1 MTERAAHLVDAVLPW
16 VPVRQ
21 WVLTVPYRLRYR
33 MAFDHGLSRAVLSV
47 FTRVLLEAYARGAR
61 ARGVAGGR
69 TGSITVIQRA
79 GGGLNV
85 NPHFHT
91 LVLDGVFR
99 EAEASG
105 LEFHPA
111 PGPSDDEVAA
121 ILARIRARV
130 GRLLRRRGLAPE
142 DAATGPADRLGE
154 ESSVLAGL
162 VSASVQGRVALG
174 ARAGRRVRRLGDEAD
189 AEGVMSRGPR
199 QAHLD
204 GFDLHANVWVG
215 THDRAGLER
224 LCRYILRPPF
234 AKERMRL
241 RGDGRVA
248 LELKRAWRD
257 GTRELV
263 FEPLEFLERLAAMT
277 PRPETNL
284 LICHGVL
291 APRARWRERVVA
303 YGRVRPEPT
312 ASAAAPAARPDGTG
326 EKSPPRAWSWVALM
340 HRAFAIDVLACPHCG
355 GRLRLIATLHDP
367 AVIRKILAHL
377 GRASSRPSPGPAPPA
392 PGAAAP

>member
-1 MTERAAHLVDAVLPW
+1 MGLEPAIYRPRDAEHTVLNQVISEHLETLLDAVAEAGDGAGLPQFVEREFREFLTCDVFEHGVARFRCEGCRREHLVPFSCKRRGWCPSCGGRRMSERAAHLVDAVLPW
-16 VPVRQ
+16 APVRQ

-47 FTRVLLEAYARGAR
+47 FTRVLLETYARGAG
-61 ARGVAGGR
+61 ARGIAGGR

-111 PGPSDDEVAA
+111 PGPGDDEVAA

-174 ARAGRRVRRLGDEAD
+174 ARAGRRVRRLGAD

-199 QAHLD
+199 Q
-204 GFDLHANVWVG
+204 
-215 THDRAGLER
+215 
-224 LCRYILRPPF
+224 
-234 AKERMRL
+234 
-241 RGDGRVA
+241 
-248 LELKRAWRD
+248 
-257 GTRELV
+257 
-263 FEPLEFLERLAAMT
+263 
-277 PRPETNL
+277 
-284 LICHGVL
+284 
-291 APRARWRERVVA
+291 
-303 YGRVRPEPT
+303 
-312 ASAAAPAARPDGTG
+312 
-326 EKSPPRAWSWVALM
+326 
-340 HRAFAIDVLACPHCG
+340 
-355 GRLRLIATLHDP
+355 
-367 AVIRKILAHL
+367 
-377 GRASSRPSPGPAPPA
+377 
-392 PGAAAP
+392 

>member
-1 MTERAAHLVDAVLPW
+1 MRRHWRSIVLALCCSLALAASTSAECA
-16 VPVRQ
+16 
-21 WVLTVPYRLRYR
+21 WVLWQELPV
-33 MAFDHGLSRAVLSV
+33 ASG
-47 FTRVLLEAYARGAR
+47 LEAYARGAG
-61 ARGVAGGR
+61 ARGIAGGR

-111 PGPSDDEVAA
+111 PGPGDDEVAA

-224 LCRYILRPPF
+224 LSRYILRPPF
-234 AKERMRL
+234 AQARMRL

-248 LELKRAWRD
+248 LELKRAWHD

-263 FEPLEFLERLAAMT
+263 FEPLEFLAEHVAHWAGSLDRRGGRSCAPWHWLLAA
-277 PRPETNL
+277 PRPA
-284 LICHGVL
+284 GV
-291 APRARWRERVVA
+291 
-303 YGRVRPEPT
+303 
-312 ASAAAPAARPDGTG
+312 
-326 EKSPPRAWSWVALM
+326 
-340 HRAFAIDVLACPHCG
+340 
-355 GRLRLIATLHDP
+355 
-367 AVIRKILAHL
+367 
-377 GRASSRPSPGPAPPA
+377 
-392 PGAAAP
+392 